1 MKNSTLY
8 VLITICISFFA
19 CQRIELTDPILN
31 DDVSLVAQIDQ
42 EDATKTVLGESNNI
56 FWSAEDQ
63 IVAFIRSSYGRK
75 YQIKPS
81 FAGKNYGDF
90 SRVMTD
96 DDDLYAGMELDHI
109 VAYYPYSKSVECLK
123 SDDGYALSVVLP
135 SEQTYA
141 PKSFGNGAFPML
153 AVSENNVITFK
164 NVCGGMKLQLT
175 GTIKVI
181 SIQVQGN
188 NGELLSGAA
197 TINAYTD
204 RSKPVITM
212 AQDASTIVTLNCGE
226 GVQLNETTPVDFIF
240 SLPPVSFTE
249 GFSVMITDEFGSV
262 YTVETDEPN
271 SVCRSGLLVMPSIE
285 VGDEFL
291 PEVDIPVVRIKV
303 EDGKTIESKDVYQNV
318 LVTIA
323 DQGGVVLKT
332 SGRAKGRGNA
342 TWSYEKKP
350 YKIKFDEKQ
359 EVLGFPSNKEWVL
372 LAEYCDKSL
381 MRTAYMCELARTVG
395 HPYPINYQ
403 HVQLYLND
411 EYMGLYVLTDQVE
424 KKANRVDIEDDGFL
438 FENDNYYYQEPLY
451 FQTSTK
457 GYYYTFKHPD
467 PEDGEIAEGDDSYSY
482 ISGFMDEFEA
492 ALYGDDFKDPEV
504 GYRKYIDVEVF
515 AKWFLVQ
522 ELIANLEPNMYYV
535 LPTRGARLQIGP
547 AWDAEWSLGLAYK
560 ESETANWASL
570 PTKPDRNQSIWT
582 KWKYFGRL
590 FEDEYFVDVVR
601 AEWDTLKV
609 KLPAYMNKMTMVAHS
624 IREEQIA
631 NFDRW
636 QILGKYVSVGLIN
649 YPTWE
654 EEVDYVKNFFA
665 DRVELID
672 SSLNAGI

>member
-42 EDATKTVLGESNNI
+42 EDATKTVRGESNNI

-262 YTVETDEPN
+262 YTVATDEPN

-381 MRTAYMCELARTVG
+381 MRTAYMCELALTVG
-395 HPYPINYQ
+395 HPYHINYLKGSL
-403 HVQLYLND
+403 HIIYIISINLN
-411 EYMGLYVLTDQVE
+411 
-424 KKANRVDIEDDGFL
+424 
-438 FENDNYYYQEPLY
+438 
-451 FQTSTK
+451 S
-457 GYYYTFKHPD
+457 
-467 PEDGEIAEGDDSYSY
+467 
-482 ISGFMDEFEA
+482 
-492 ALYGDDFKDPEV
+492 
-504 GYRKYIDVEVF
+504 
-515 AKWFLVQ
+515 
-522 ELIANLEPNMYYV
+522 
-535 LPTRGARLQIGP
+535 
-547 AWDAEWSLGLAYK
+547 
-560 ESETANWASL
+560 
-570 PTKPDRNQSIWT
+570 
-582 KWKYFGRL
+582 
-590 FEDEYFVDVVR
+590 
-601 AEWDTLKV
+601 
-609 KLPAYMNKMTMVAHS
+609 
-624 IREEQIA
+624 
-631 NFDRW
+631 
-636 QILGKYVSVGLIN
+636 
-649 YPTWE
+649 
-654 EEVDYVKNFFA
+654 
-665 DRVELID
+665 
-672 SSLNAGI
+672 